1 MTDAAHDLAWRRF
14 TPAQRAARF
23 AVYLAIV
30 AGIVVSI
37 QSVEVIPEFLADAA
51 KSRLDI
57 DPVTGTELENLV
69 RGLFKLSPSMINK
82 LKTILL
88 PS

>member
-1 MTDAAHDLAWRRF
+1 MNTK
-14 TPAQRAARF
+14 
-23 AVYLAIV
+23 VYSNRIERMKA
-30 AGIVVSI
+30 S
-37 QSVEVIPEFLADAA
+37 DAA

-69 RGLFKLSPSMINK
+69 RGLFKLSPFMISK